1 MKKVLFAL
9 VALLIASPAMAH
21 VDLVIVDAGGGV
33 AEVWYYSGG
42 VSAETSKPRAFALNI
57 TVDAGSIDAV
67 DPCELFPIYPGNID
81 LTDPQNPNWG
91 SCVAPGSAPDNPG
104 QLGSQAIVVEMG
116 SLYEAEV
123 DPAPEPNGL
132 LLRVQLGGSCN
143 MSITSEDIYRG
154 GVVLEDVT
162 QPIVDV
168 NDATNVAIT
177 CEIDCWDYDCFDC
190 GDGNGDCFISFA
202 DLGLIIDSWGGL
214 PYNRCADYN
223 KDTFISFADIG
234 VLIDHWG
241 AVGCTPCGPCTPVS
255 P

>member
-57 TVDAGSIDAV
+57 TVDAGSIEAV

-81 LTDPQNPNWG
+81 LTDPQNPVWG
-91 SCVAPGSAPDNPG
+91 SPVAPAGAPDNPG

-132 LLRVQLGGSCN
+132 LMTVQVSEACN
-143 MSITSEDIYRG
+143 MSITAENVFRG

-168 NDATNVAIT
+168 NEATNVAIAGPGLA
-177 CEIDCWDYDCFDC
+177 CWSYPGFAQ
-190 GDGNGDCFISFA
+190 GDANGDCFVTSA
-202 DLGLIIDSWGGL
+202 DLMEVINHWAE
-214 PYNRCADYN
+214 CADLC
-223 KDTFISFADIG
+223 ADFNR
-234 VLIDHWG
+234 D
-241 AVGCTPCGPCTPVS
+241 GCVTSADLMITINNWAQNVCPP
-255 P
+255 